1 MPSPPPDPGRD
12 SERPKEYAPPEL
24 HHFLRGPGSS
34 PPTPPP
40 TTIRVVVIDDHPVI
54 RDAVGRAVGD
64 RPDMALAGA
73 AGTAADAFAL
83 VRAADPDVAVVDV
96 ALADAHGLDLV
107 RNLLAERPALAVVVF
122 SMYDEAVYAE
132 RALRAGARAYVR
144 KTEPTG
150 AVAEAV
156 RAAAAGEIYLARA
169 AASRILARVALGD
182 NAGPGGPASG
192 LDALT
197 DREMAVFELLGQ
209 GRGPAA
215 IAGHLALSRKTVETY
230 RRRAKEKLGLGS
242 VTELLQFAIRWTCAQ
257 ESKEARQRSSP

>member
-1 MPSPPPDPGRD
+1 MPPPPPDPGRD
-12 SERPKEYAPPEL
+12 SERPKDYAPPEL

-40 TTIRVVVIDDHPVI
+40 RTIRVVVIDDHPVI
-54 RDAVGRAVGD
+54 RDAVGRAVAD

-144 KTEPTG
+144 KTEPTA

-169 AASRILARVALGD
+169 ARAASSPGRARGQRGGRSGRAGVRPRRAD
-182 NAGPGGPASG
+182 GPGDGRVRAARAGAGSG
-192 LDALT
+192 
-197 DREMAVFELLGQ
+197 GH
-209 GRGPAA
+209 RGPPRA
-215 IAGHLALSRKTVETY
+215 LAEDGRDVPSSGE
-230 RRRAKEKLGLGS
+230 G
-242 VTELLQFAIRWTCAQ
+242 
-257 ESKEARQRSSP
+257 EARGSGR